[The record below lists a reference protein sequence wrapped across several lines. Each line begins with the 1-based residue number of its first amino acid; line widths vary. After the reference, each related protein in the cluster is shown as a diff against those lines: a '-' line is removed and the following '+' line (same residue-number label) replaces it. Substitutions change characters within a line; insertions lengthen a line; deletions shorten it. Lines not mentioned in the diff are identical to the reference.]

1 MSEFLNRFTA
11 EKASLAEIRN
21 VADAP
26 LLDAKAAALAGNLA
40 DMAQIEPTLSAAALA
55 AFANMQVET
64 LPKEPLTP
72 PVFDQAPGAG
82 KGMLSHVESINAS
95 FRNVERAFLD
105 LRLKA
110 TTPHNEAKSLIDRVC
125 DFLDD
130 YLKPEE
136 LRRLGIIDDGK
147 QPPFR
152 VLIAPD
158 LHSKLGVLQRPV
170 LDLAL
175 ARPGEEGLDAEGKA
189 LKHNDESAL
198 FSAGR
203 VIADDIRK
211 IESLRGALTTLR
223 RRHQETLEDLR
234 ARLAALEADI
244 PGEIRQLDV
253 RERERVEALDDYGV
267 AQRLLAEH
275 WREIEAAYAERKRV
289 IESHHGLFYVK
300 VRETPLGRTLP
311 DPLDLRPSSPD
322 DLVPGCANRDTA
334 LPAALAPFME
344 AVFDIPAGDW
354 ANLRPLGH
362 LLPGRALLAG
372 LVDTRRQKLALRLNR
387 VATADTPVL
396 AGLVQ
401 QNHALVREV
410 AARPFNAGALSELQR
425 QGSAILALDDLLAIP
440 APLLRDPARALHQ
453 RLDAAAGCILA
464 RLRTIAPSIRLQWSA
479 LAEGNRLAVETPER
493 WPRIAEAEERDF
505 NGVRTLVELVAWWF
519 RQLDADASGVART
532 AMRNLVRACLLLAAS
547 DDPQQLVQGR
557 LKIIPGRFRLGESL
571 RLDLNREAA
580 PGTLLQ
586 LFDAGQRVIA
596 TLRVDDHDDQ
606 GTVASVATILDPEV
620 ERNPG
625 AVLNTALRIS
635 GLNRG

>member
-1 MSEFLNRFTA
+1 MSDLLNRFTA
-11 EKASLAEIRN
+11 NTAEFTEVKLASATTSVQL
-21 VADAP
+21 
-26 LLDAKAAALAGNLA
+26 
-40 DMAQIEPTLSAAALA
+40 EPTLSAGTLAALA
-55 AFANMQVET
+55 NLQFEAQ
-64 LPKEPLTP
+64 PKEPLTE
-72 PVFDQAPGAG
+72 PVFNKAPTTG
-82 KGMLSHVESINAS
+82 KGMLSHVELIRDS
-95 FRNVERAFLD
+95 FLNVRRDLLD
-105 LRLKA
+105 LRAKA
-110 TTPHNEAKSLIDRVC
+110 NARQNQAKSLIDRLC

-130 YLKPEE
+130 YLTPEE
-136 LRRLGIIDDGK
+136 LKRLGAITDIK
-147 QPPFR
+147 QVPAFR
-152 VLIAPD
+152 LLIAPD
-158 LHSKLGVLQRPV
+158 LHNTDGFLLRPK
-170 LDLAL
+170 LDLAIP
-175 ARPGEEGLDAEGKA
+175 RPGDDAGEG

-198 FSAGR
+198 FSAGK
-203 VIADDIRK
+203 VVADDIRK
-211 IESLRGALTTLR
+211 IEALRGALTALR
-223 RRHQETLEDLR
+223 RRHQQALEDLR

-244 PGEIRQLDV
+244 PGEIRTLDA
-253 RERERVEALDDYGV
+253 RERERTEALDDYAV

-289 IESHHGLFYVK
+289 IESHQGLFYVK
-300 VRETPLGRTLP
+300 VRETPLGRPLP

-334 LPAALAPFME
+334 LPAALGPFIE
-344 AVFDIPAGDW
+344 AVYDIPAGDW
-354 ANLRPLGH
+354 ASLRPLGH
-362 LLPGRALLAG
+362 LLPGRAILAG
-372 LVDTRRQKLALRLNR
+372 LVDTRRQKLALRLNHA
-387 VATADTPVL
+387 VTADTPVL
-396 AGLVQ
+396 TSLVQ

-440 APLLRDPARALHQ
+440 SPLLRDPARALHQ
-453 RLDAAAGCILA
+453 RLDAAAGCLLA
-464 RLRTIAPSIRLQWSA
+464 RLRTIAPSIRLQWST
-479 LAEGNRLAVETPER
+479 LAEANRLAVETPER
-493 WPRIAEAEERDF
+493 WPGLADAEERDF

-547 DDPQQLVQGR
+547 DDPRQLIQGT
-557 LKIIPGRFRLGESL
+557 LKTLPGRFRIGEAL
-571 RLDLNREAA
+571 RLTLNREAA

-586 LFDAGQRVIA
+586 LFDASQRVIA

>member
-11 EKASLAEIRN
+11 GAAGLAD
-21 VADAP
+21 VKLGDTSP
-26 LLDAKAAALAGNLA
+26 TLAAAVQLEPMISAGTLAALGAL
-40 DMAQIEPTLSAAALA
+40 QIEA
-55 AFANMQVET
+55 Q
-64 LPKEPLTP
+64 PKEPLTE
-72 PVFDQAPGAG
+72 PVFNKAPSTG
-82 KGMLSHVESINAS
+82 KGMLSHVELIRDS
-95 FRNVERAFLD
+95 FLNVRRDLLD
-105 LRLKA
+105 LRDKA
-110 TTPHNEAKSLIDRVC
+110 NARQNQAKSLIDRVC

-136 LRRLGIIDDGK
+136 LRRLGAIDDDS
-147 QPPFR
+147 QARPFR
-152 VLIAPD
+152 LLVAPD
-158 LHSKLGVLQRPV
+158 LHNAEGFLLRPR
-170 LDLAL
+170 LDLAIP
-175 ARPGEEGLDAEGKA
+175 RPGDDAGEG

-198 FSAGR
+198 FSAGK
-203 VIADDIRK
+203 VVVDDIRK
-211 IESLRGALTTLR
+211 IEALRGALTTLR
-223 RRHQETLEDLR
+223 RRHQQALEDLR

-244 PGEIRQLDV
+244 PGEIRSLDV
-253 RERERVEALDDYGV
+253 RERERVEALDDYAV

-275 WREIEAAYAERKRV
+275 WREVEAAYAARKRV
-289 IESHHGLFYVK
+289 IESHRGLFYVK

-334 LPAALAPFME
+334 LPAALAPFIE
-344 AVFDIPAGDW
+344 AVYDIPAGDW

-362 LLPGRALLAG
+362 LLPGRAILAG
-372 LVDTRRQKLALRLNR
+372 LVDTRRQRLALRLNR
-387 VATADTPVL
+387 AVSAQTPVL
-396 AGLVQ
+396 TGLVQ
-401 QNHALVREV
+401 QNHALVREL
-410 AARPFNAGALSELQR
+410 AARPFGAGALSELQR

-440 APLLRDPARALHQ
+440 SPLLRDPARALHQ

-464 RLRTIAPSIRLQWSA
+464 RLRGIAPSIRLRWST
-479 LAEGNRLAVETPER
+479 LAEANRLAVETPER
-493 WPRIAEAEERDF
+493 WPGLADAEERDF

-519 RQLDADASGVART
+519 RQLDADASGAART

-547 DDPQQLVQGR
+547 DDPQQLIQGT
-557 LKIIPGRFRLGESL
+557 LKTVPGRFRLGEAL
-571 RLDLNREAA
+571 RLTLNREAA

-586 LFDAGQRVIA
+586 LFDASQRVIA

-606 GTVASVATILDPEV
+606 GTVASVAAILDPAV

>member
-1 MSEFLNRFTA
+1 MSELFNRFTA
-11 EKASLAEIRN
+11 NATEFTEVKLAG
-21 VADAP
+21 
-26 LLDAKAAALAGNLA
+26 DAKAAPLQLEPMISAG
-40 DMAQIEPTLSAAALA
+40 TLAALGA
-55 AFANMQVET
+55 LQFEAQ
-64 LPKEPLTP
+64 PKEPLTE
-72 PVFDQAPGAG
+72 PVFNKAPSTG
-82 KGMLSHVESINAS
+82 KGMLSHVELIRDS
-95 FRNVERAFLD
+95 FFNVRRDLLD
-105 LRLKA
+105 LRDKA
-110 TTPHNEAKSLIDRVC
+110 NTRRNQAKSLIDRVC

-136 LRRLGIIDDGK
+136 LRRLGVIDDDS
-147 QPPFR
+147 QARPFR
-152 VLIAPD
+152 LLVAPD
-158 LHSKLGVLQRPV
+158 LHSAEGVLLRPR
-170 LDLAL
+170 LDLAIP
-175 ARPGEEGLDAEGKA
+175 RPGDDAGDG

-198 FSAGR
+198 FSAGK
-203 VIADDIRK
+203 VVADDIRQ
-211 IESLRGALTTLR
+211 IEALRGALTTLR
-223 RRHQETLEDLR
+223 RRHQQALEDLR

-244 PGEIRQLDV
+244 PGEIRTLDV
-253 RERERVEALDDYGV
+253 RERERVEALDDYAV

-289 IESHHGLFYVK
+289 IESHRGLFYVK

-311 DPLDLRPSSPD
+311 DPLDLRPASPD

-344 AVFDIPAGDW
+344 AVYDIPAGDW

-372 LVDTRRQKLALRLNR
+372 LVDARRQKLALRLNR
-387 VATADTPVL
+387 AVTADTPVL
-396 AGLVQ
+396 TGLVQ

-440 APLLRDPARALHQ
+440 SPLLRDPARALHQ
-453 RLDAAAGCILA
+453 RLDAAAGCLLA
-464 RLRTIAPSIRLQWSA
+464 RLRAIAPSIRLRWSA
-479 LAEGNRLAVETPER
+479 LAEANRLAVESPER
-493 WPRIAEAEERDF
+493 WPGLAEAEERDF

-519 RQLDADASGVART
+519 RQLDSDASGVART

-557 LKIIPGRFRLGESL
+557 LKTLPGRFRLGEAL
-571 RLDLNREAA
+571 RLTLNREAA

-586 LFDAGQRVIA
+586 LFDASQRVIA

-606 GTVASVATILDPEV
+606 GTVASVASILDPEV

-625 AVLNTALRIS
+625 AVLSTALRIS

>member
-1 MSEFLNRFTA
+1 MSDFLNRFTT
-11 EKASLAEIRN
+11 EKATFTEARRTL
-21 VADAP
+21 DTP
-26 LLDAKAAALAGNLA
+26 LLDAKAAAISGVV
-40 DMAQIEPTLSAAALA
+40 QREPTISAGALAALA
-55 AFANMQVET
+55 DLQFEAQ
-64 LPKEPLTP
+64 PKEPLTD
-72 PVFDQAPGAG
+72 PVFSKAPSTG
-82 KGMLSHVESINAS
+82 KGMLSHVESINSS
-95 FRNVERAFLD
+95 FLNVERDFLD

-110 TTPHNEAKSLIDRVC
+110 TTPHNEAKSLIDRLC

-136 LRRLGIIDDGK
+136 LRRLGIIDDDK

-152 VLIAPD
+152 VRIAPD
-158 LHSKLGVLQRPV
+158 LHTKLGVLQRPR

-175 ARPGEEGLDAEGKA
+175 IRPGDDGLDAAGKP

-198 FSAGR
+198 FSAGK

-211 IESLRGALTTLR
+211 IESLRSALTALR

-244 PGEIRQLDV
+244 PGEIRSLDV

-289 IESHHGLFYVK
+289 IESHRGLFYVK

-311 DPLDLRPSSPD
+311 DPLDLRPASPD

-354 ANLRPLGH
+354 ASLRPLGH

-387 VATADTPVL
+387 AVTADTPVL
-396 AGLVQ
+396 TSLAQ

-410 AARPFNAGALSELQR
+410 AARPFSAGALSELQR

-453 RLDAAAGCILA
+453 RLDAAAGCLLA
-464 RLRTIAPSIRLQWSA
+464 RLRAIAPSIRLNWA
-479 LAEGNRLAVETPER
+479 AAAEADRLAVETPER
-493 WPRIAEAEERDF
+493 WPGIADAEERDF

-519 RQLDADASGVART
+519 HQLDSDASGVART

-547 DDPQQLVQGR
+547 DDPQQLIQGR
-557 LKIIPGRFRLGESL
+557 LKTLPGRFRLGEAL
-571 RLDLNREAA
+571 RLTLNREAA

-586 LFDAGQRVIA
+586 LFDDSQRVIA

-625 AVLNTALRIS
+625 AVLNTALRVS